1 MQFPVYYLW
10 YGVIYTNDSIPT
22 KNDIEKIYEYASER
36 GASELEFFFA
46 FSHSKTAISF
56 KILLVLLILYFR
68 NIYIFRS
75 DRLKLQS
82 AWYIY
87 HQCSSL
93 FLLMVWRYIYKHQYT
108 DKTLTLKKKKA
119 MYMRVSG
126 ASELKKFSNF
136 YILKLL
142 FLSIFCW
149 YFRYF
154 ILLVQ
159 MTCLSVYMYRQNYE
173 KALGGGGGAEI
184 SCIFVFGECTA
195 NTGNPRPLIN
205 LWLYQPINIVIRVI
219 SCAKIHFIG
228 HCQFISVA

>member
-1 MQFPVYYLW
+1 MVWRY
-10 YGVIYTNDSIPT
+10 IYKRQYTDKKWHWENIW
-22 KNDIEKIYEYASER
+22 ICERARSER
-36 GASELEFFFA
+36 AWIFFA

-108 DKTLTLKKKKA
+108 DKTLTLKKKA

-173 KALGGGGGAEI
+173 KALGGGGGRDI
-184 SCIFVFGECTA
+184 MYF
-195 NTGNPRPLIN
+195 
-205 LWLYQPINIVIRVI
+205 RVW
-219 SCAKIHFIG
+219 G
-228 HCQFISVA
+228 MYG

>member
-1 MQFPVYYLW
+1 MYA
-10 YGVIYTNDSIPT
+10 
-22 KNDIEKIYEYASER
+22 YASER
-36 GASELEFFFA
+36 AWICFA

-93 FLLMVWRYIYKHQYT
+93 FLLKWYGVIYTNTSIPTKHWHWRR
-108 DKTLTLKKKKA
+108 KKA

-149 YFRYF
+149 YFRYL

-173 KALGGGGGAEI
+173 KALGGGGQRYHVF
-184 SCIFVFGECTA
+184 SCL
-195 NTGNPRPLIN
+195 GNVRLI
-205 LWLYQPINIVIRVI
+205 QVIPDL
-219 SCAKIHFIG
+219 
-228 HCQFISVA
+228 